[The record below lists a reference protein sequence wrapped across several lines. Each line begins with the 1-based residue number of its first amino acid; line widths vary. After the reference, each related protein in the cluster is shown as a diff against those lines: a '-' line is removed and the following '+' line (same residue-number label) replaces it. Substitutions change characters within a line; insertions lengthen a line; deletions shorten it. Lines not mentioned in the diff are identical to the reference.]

1 MAKYKL
7 TFKKSVA
14 KDLQKVPKKDVARI
28 LQCIDKLAQT
38 PRFVGCKKLKSSEFY
53 RARVG
58 VYRILYEIREDV
70 VVISI
75 IKVGHRSAI
84 YNS

>member
-14 KDLQKVPKKDVARI
+14 KDLQKVAKMDVVRI
-28 LQCIDKLAQT
+28 LQCIDRLAEN
-38 PRFVGCKKLKSSEFY
+38 PRLVGCKKLKISEFY

-58 VYRILYEIREDV
+58 VYRILYEIREEV
-70 VVISI
+70 VVINS

-84 YNS
+84 YHG